1 MTKDASFAD
10 GADEGP
16 LRLMAM
22 DVEDLQV
29 LSSLVQ
35 DAVFP
40 VTAAKWDRRRRRFAI
55 LINRFR
61 WEDAAA
67 PRRAGRPFERV
78 QSVLHVEYVQAAA
91 TDGLDLSDRDAV
103 LSLLSVGFEPGEDG
117 AGRLLLTL
125 AGDGAIGLEVE
136 CLEVGLRDVTRP
148 YVAPSGKAP
157 AHPDD
162 A

>member
-1 MTKDASFAD
+1 MSGDASFAD
-10 GADEGP
+10 GAAAGP
-16 LRLMAM
+16 LRLLAV

-29 LSSLVQ
+29 VSALSQ

-40 VTAAKWDRRRRRFAI
+40 VTAAKWDRRRRRFSI

-61 WEDAAA
+61 WEDQPATKSA
-67 PRRAGRPFERV
+67 RRPFERV
-78 QSVLHVEYVQAAA
+78 QSVLHIEYVQAAA

-103 LSLLSVGFEPGEDG
+103 LSLLSVSFEEGEDG
-117 AGRLLLTL
+117 AGRVILTL

-157 AHPDD
+157 AHPVED
-162 A
+162 